1 MNRKFNPSTIAPP
14 GRYNHG
20 VEVPAGSRFCYTAG
34 QLGTAPDGTL
44 PDDFTA
50 QVENCYRNMGEV
62 LAGAGMGFEDLV
74 KVTVFVTRHE
84 NVQRWREIR
93 DRLLGDI
100 KPGSTML
107 VVASLSEP
115 GYLVEI
121 EGVAAKRN

>member
-1 MNRKFNPSTIAPP
+1 MNRKFNPSTISPP

-20 VEVPAGSRFCYTAG
+20 VVVPAGSRFCYTAG
-34 QLGTAPDGTL
+34 QLGKEADGSA
-44 PDDFTA
+44 PDDFTR
-50 QVENCYRNMGEV
+50 QVENCYRNLGEV
-62 LAGAGMGFEDLV
+62 LAGADMSFADLV

-84 NVQRWREIR
+84 NVEKWRQIR

-115 GYLVEI
+115 EYLIEI
-121 EGVAAKRN
+121 EGVAAKRD